1 MTSTYTQ
8 HVVEDMISTHLLIS
22 IAHPHWIG
30 GHFQPLRKYLIDHR
44 SVIFIIIIVFMSLEK
59 NLPKKN
65 RFLSHHCHRA
75 KPSDVLFFLL
85 QLIGKTSFVFL
96 QNNKE
101 IFFFLFRYF
110 TRISLQRDFSHRSA
124 QSFFCLLFSYAGV
137 MLLYSDYFPMN
148 HSFSIVNQYWPH
160 QIQTKTLKGIRR
172 PNERV

>member
-101 IFFFLFRYF
+101 IFFFFLDISPEYHCNVIFHTVLLSLFSVSFFLTLALCCCIRI
-110 TRISLQRDFSHRSA
+110 ISL
-124 QSFFCLLFSYAGV
+124 
-137 MLLYSDYFPMN
+137 
-148 HSFSIVNQYWPH
+148 
-160 QIQTKTLKGIRR
+160 
-172 PNERV
+172 